1 MYFITGGLLASGR
14 RNVKGRMEF
23 HDVLA
28 GRYTI
33 IAIHD
38 FAPSL
43 PWNFYQATQ
52 ATAHGFV
59 MRAFQKYMGR
69 LARKLEPFF
78 AHDDEPSGGRKK

>member
-1 MYFITGGLLASGR
+1 VLASGR

-33 IAIHD
+33 VAIHD

-52 ATAHGFV
+52 ATAHGLV
-59 MRAFQKYMGR
+59 MRAFQRYMAR
-69 LARKLEPFF
+69 MARKLQPLFESEQE
-78 AHDDEPSGGRKK
+78 ASRGKRE